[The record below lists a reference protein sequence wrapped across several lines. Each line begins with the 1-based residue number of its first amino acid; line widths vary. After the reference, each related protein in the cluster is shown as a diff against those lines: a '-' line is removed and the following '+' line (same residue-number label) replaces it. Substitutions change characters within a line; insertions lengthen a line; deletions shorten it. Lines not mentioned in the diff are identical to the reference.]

1 MIYDHDR
8 MKIDDDTLVSIDV
21 EMYDAQGNLLEKS
34 DEPLTYLHGHGDIF
48 GRIEDELRGKE
59 AGADV
64 SVHIEPEEAFGD
76 YDPELVTL
84 VRVEDLG
91 EGVEVGMRVDGA
103 GVGATAAE
111 YTITDIAEGM
121 AVLDANHPLA
131 GFALRF
137 EIKVVDVREASA
149 EELESAAAPVL
160 PDFLH
165 VAPTSGRTLH

>member
-48 GRIEDELRGKE
+48 SRIEEELSGKE

-103 GVGATAAE
+103 GVGAICRRVHDHRHRGRYGGAGCEPSARGVRAA
-111 YTITDIAEGM
+111 IRDQG
-121 AVLDANHPLA
+121 
-131 GFALRF
+131 G
-137 EIKVVDVREASA
+137 
-149 EELESAAAPVL
+149 
-160 PDFLH
+160 
-165 VAPTSGRTLH
+165 

>member
-1 MIYDHDR
+1 MIYDHDH
-8 MKIDDDTLVSIDV
+8 MKIDDDTLVSIEV
-21 EMYDAQGNLLEKS
+21 QMYDAQGNLLEKS

-48 GRIEDELRGKE
+48 SRIEYELSGKE

-149 EELESAAAPVL
+149 EELESAAAPAL

-165 VAPTSGRTLH
+165 VAPTS